1 MNYLFI
7 SAQKVRLAVKVMLK
21 CSQNHYEGGKGSD
34 PCHSFKN
41 LKGVSV
47 YQRLLMRYPA
57 QKLGART

>member
-1 MNYLFI
+1 MGEE
-7 SAQKVRLAVKVMLK
+7 K
-21 CSQNHYEGGKGSD
+21 GKD
-34 PCHSFKN
+34 QIRDIHFKD